1 MQEEDLEIL
10 RNEAN
15 ASPERYAKWDPNRQF
30 REKYNQRHLHDQT
43 PEERNRNIEAHER
56 GERTQSQ
63 ISLAQEAVA
72 SPVGEKEEEE
82 EEEEVVSPLSRHST
96 SSSTQSSA
104 SSSSTHSARL
114 EEIRTAHSTPAR
126 DRRPTVNSQTSTG
139 NYLTL
144 HPTERDP
151 EALRRIETHRSQH
164 AGTVGASRVDSRLSR
179 TLTRRRTEKPLP
191 NLGAG
196 KPFPPPLP
204 DREEYVVE
212 FDGAD
217 DPLHAQNWP
226 MKKKLGIGAILAF
239 DALSATMGS
248 SIFSAATMPVSREY
262 HVANVVGTLGTSLFV
277 FGYAFGPLMWAPFSE
292 LYGRKPPLIIAAF
305 GFAIFSIAVATAK
318 DLQTIMICRF
328 FAGIFGSSPLAI
340 VAAVFADMFDNKLRG
355 LAVAVFSATVFMG
368 PLLAP
373 FIGGFITQSSL
384 GWRWTEYISSFMG
397 FLAFALLFFFME
409 ETYAPVVLINKA
421 SELRR
426 RTKNWGIHAKQEE
439 IEVDFKE
446 LIIRNVSRPM
456 RILFTEP
463 IVLLITIYMSFIYGL
478 LYLFLTAYA
487 LVFQQVYGW
496 SAGIGGL
503 AYFGMV
509 AGEIIAF
516 VIIVLDN
523 PRYVRKLEANNNI
536 PVPEWRLPISM
547 VGAGLFW
554 FGWTGY
560 TGQVH
565 WIVPVLSGLFTG
577 FGIFSIFLSLLNYIV
592 DAYLMFAASAIAA
605 NTFMRSIFGGVF
617 PLFATFM
624 FQGMGIEWAST
635 LLGCVAAVL
644 VPMPIAFYLFGKKI
658 RAKSKFAPAPDIA
671 QDKMRDE
678 ESRGMEGNGDAGSG
692 DSTERESTHGE
703 NGGLQ
708 KERSKDQ

>member
-1 MQEEDLEIL
+1 MQEEDYEML

-15 ASPERYAKWDPNRQF
+15 ASPERFANWDPHRQF
-30 REKYNQRHLHDQT
+30 REEYHQRHLHDQT
-43 PEERNRNIEAHER
+43 PDERLRNIEAHER
-56 GERTQSQ
+56 GERTVSER
-63 ISLAQEAVA
+63 SFPQEAVA
-72 SPVGEKEEEE
+72 SPIREKEEE
-82 EEEEVVSPLSRHST
+82 VASPLSRHST
-96 SSSTQSSA
+96 SSASTASSA
-104 SSSSTHSARL
+104 SSASTHSARL
-114 EEIRTAHSTPAR
+114 EEIRTARSTPR
-126 DRRPTVNSQTSTG
+126 DRRPTVNSQASSG

-151 EALRRIETHRSQH
+151 EAIRRIETHRSQH

-191 NLGAG
+191 NMGAG
-196 KPFPPPLP
+196 KPFPPLLP

-212 FDGAD
+212 FDGKE

-226 MKKKLGIGAILAF
+226 MKKKIGIGAILAF
-239 DALSATMGS
+239 DALTATMGS
-248 SIFSAATMPVSREY
+248 SIFSAATGAVSQQFG
-262 HVANVVGTLGTSLFV
+262 VANVVGTLGTSLFV

-305 GFAIFSIAVATAK
+305 GFAIFSIAVAVAK
-318 DLQTIMICRF
+318 DLQTILICRF
-328 FAGIFGSSPLAI
+328 FAGLFGSSPLAI
-340 VAAVFADMFDNKLRG
+340 VAAVFADMFDNRLRG

-373 FIGGFITQSSL
+373 FIGGFITQSDL

-397 FLAFALLFFFME
+397 FLSFALLFFFME
-409 ETYAPVVLINKA
+409 ETYPPVVLINKA

-446 LIIRNVSRPM
+446 LIVKNVSRPM

-487 LVFQQVYGW
+487 LVFQGVYGW

-509 AGEIIAF
+509 AGEVIAF
-516 VIIVLDN
+516 IIIVCDN

-547 VGAGLFW
+547 VGGVLFAGGLFW

-560 TGQVH
+560 TGQIH
-565 WIVPVLSGLFTG
+565 WIVPVLSGLLTG

-624 FQGMGIEWAST
+624 FNGMGIQWAST

-644 VPMPIAFYLFGKKI
+644 VPMPVVFYLYGKKI
-658 RAKSKFAPAPDIA
+658 RGRSTFAPAPDIA
-671 QDKMRDE
+671 QDKRRDE
-678 ESRGMEGNGDAGSG
+678 ESKGAEGVDAGSG
-692 DSTERESTHGE
+692 ETTERESMDRA
-703 NGGLQ
+703 
-708 KERSKDQ
+708 RSKDE

>member
-1 MQEEDLEIL
+1 MQEEDYEML

-15 ASPERYAKWDPNRQF
+15 ASPERFATWDPHRQF
-30 REKYNQRHLHDQT
+30 REEYHQRHLHDQT
-43 PEERNRNIEAHER
+43 PDERLRNIEAHER
-56 GERTQSQ
+56 GERTVSER
-63 ISLAQEAVA
+63 SFPQEAVA
-72 SPVGEKEEEE
+72 SPIREKEEE
-82 EEEEVVSPLSRHST
+82 VASPLSRHST
-96 SSSTQSSA
+96 SSASTASSA
-104 SSSSTHSARL
+104 SSASTHSARL
-114 EEIRTAHSTPAR
+114 EEIRTARSTPR
-126 DRRPTVNSQTSTG
+126 DRRPTVNSQASSG

-151 EALRRIETHRSQH
+151 EAIRRIETHRSQH

-191 NLGAG
+191 NMGAG
-196 KPFPPPLP
+196 KPFPPLLP

-212 FDGAD
+212 FDGKE

-226 MKKKLGIGAILAF
+226 MKKKIGIGAILAF
-239 DALSATMGS
+239 DALTATMGS
-248 SIFSAATMPVSREY
+248 SIFSAATGAVSQQFG
-262 HVANVVGTLGTSLFV
+262 VANVVGTLGTSLFV

-305 GFAIFSIAVATAK
+305 GFAIFSIAVAVAK
-318 DLQTIMICRF
+318 DLQTILICRF
-328 FAGIFGSSPLAI
+328 FAGLFGSSPLAI
-340 VAAVFADMFDNKLRG
+340 VAAVFADMFDNRLRG

-373 FIGGFITQSSL
+373 FIGGFITQSDL

-397 FLAFALLFFFME
+397 FLSFALLFFFME
-409 ETYAPVVLINKA
+409 ETYPPVVLINKA

-446 LIIRNVSRPM
+446 LIIKNVSRPM

-487 LVFQQVYGW
+487 LVFQGVYGW

-509 AGEIIAF
+509 AGEVIAF
-516 VIIVLDN
+516 IIIVCDN

-547 VGAGLFW
+547 VGGVLFAGGLFW

-560 TGQVH
+560 TGQIH
-565 WIVPVLSGLFTG
+565 WIVPVLSGLLTG

-624 FQGMGIEWAST
+624 FKGMGIQWAST

-644 VPMPIAFYLFGKKI
+644 VPMPVVFYLYGKKI
-658 RAKSKFAPAPDIA
+658 RGRSTFAPAPDIA
-671 QDKMRDE
+671 QDKRRDE
-678 ESRGMEGNGDAGSG
+678 ESKGAEGVDAASG
-692 DSTERESTHGE
+692 ETTERES
-703 NGGLQ
+703 LDRA
-708 KERSKDQ
+708 RSKDE

>member
-1 MQEEDLEIL
+1 MQEEDYEML

-15 ASPERYAKWDPNRQF
+15 ASPERFADWDPHRQF
-30 REKYNQRHLHDQT
+30 REEYHQRHLHDQT
-43 PEERNRNIEAHER
+43 PDERLRNIEAHER
-56 GERTQSQ
+56 GERTVSER
-63 ISLAQEAVA
+63 SFPQEAVA
-72 SPVGEKEEEE
+72 SPIREKEEE
-82 EEEEVVSPLSRHST
+82 VASPLSRHST
-96 SSSTQSSA
+96 SSASTASSA
-104 SSSSTHSARL
+104 SSASTHSARL
-114 EEIRTAHSTPAR
+114 EEIRTARSTPR
-126 DRRPTVNSQTSTG
+126 DRRPTVNSQASSG

-151 EALRRIETHRSQH
+151 EAIRRIETHRSQH

-191 NLGAG
+191 NMGAG
-196 KPFPPPLP
+196 KPFPPLLP

-212 FDGAD
+212 FDGKE

-226 MKKKLGIGAILAF
+226 MKKKIGIGAILAF
-239 DALSATMGS
+239 DALTATMGS
-248 SIFSAATMPVSREY
+248 SIFSAATGAVSQQFG
-262 HVANVVGTLGTSLFV
+262 VANVVGTLGTSLFV

-305 GFAIFSIAVATAK
+305 GFAIFSIAVAVAK
-318 DLQTIMICRF
+318 DLQTILICRF
-328 FAGIFGSSPLAI
+328 FAGLFGSSPLAI
-340 VAAVFADMFDNKLRG
+340 VAAVFADMFDNRLRG

-373 FIGGFITQSSL
+373 FIGGFITQSDL

-397 FLAFALLFFFME
+397 FLSFALLFFFME
-409 ETYAPVVLINKA
+409 ETYPPVVLINKA

-446 LIIRNVSRPM
+446 LIVKNVSRPM

-487 LVFQQVYGW
+487 LVFQGVYGW

-509 AGEIIAF
+509 AGEVIAF
-516 VIIVLDN
+516 IIIVSDN

-547 VGAGLFW
+547 VGGVLFAGGLFW

-560 TGQVH
+560 TGQIH
-565 WIVPVLSGLFTG
+565 WIVPVLSGLLTG

-624 FQGMGIEWAST
+624 FNGMGIQWAST

-644 VPMPIAFYLFGKKI
+644 VPMPVVFYLYGKKI
-658 RAKSKFAPAPDIA
+658 RGRSTFAPAPDIA
-671 QDKMRDE
+671 QDKRRDE
-678 ESRGMEGNGDAGSG
+678 ESKGAEGVDAASG
-692 DSTERESTHGE
+692 ETTERESIDRA
-703 NGGLQ
+703 
-708 KERSKDQ
+708 RSKDE